1 MSVNDNRVN
10 TAFMLPHYVGSSKPV
25 SVRFTDAEHK
35 EIVREANRNK
45 LTVSAYIRSCVLMR
59 VAGDLIEKQVAEEE
73 FTRRNITMK
82 TLDERGTF

>member
-1 MSVNDNRVN
+1 LNDNRLIITYLFDN
-10 TAFMLPHYVGSSKPV
+10 YVGSKPV
-25 SVRFTDAEHK
+25 SIRFSEVEYQEVLK
-35 EIVREANRNK
+35 EANRKK

-73 FTRRNITMK
+73 YVRRNITMK

>member
-1 MSVNDNRVN
+1 M
-10 TAFMLPHYVGSSKPV
+10 GSKPV
-25 SVRFTDAEHK
+25 SVRFTEVEHK
-35 EIVREANRNK
+35 EILKEANRNK

-73 FTRRNITMK
+73 YVRRNITMK